1 MYKLSTMA
9 LTNPT
14 IRQPLP
20 ENPDYKRFYLYLKQS
35 ITYQLALD
43 YIAAGEVRD
52 TNTFYPA
59 DFDTVVAVAKDLG
72 DVNSISFETWW
83 RRIRT
88 YFGHHGERDLPR
100 VLVKLPLLQQNPAA
114 SIFEA
119 AKGIYPPMTRIGWT
133 SYYVEL
139 PASATRAEMVRLV
152 DQIQA
157 EIKANKEGTTAAK
170 YRLNVSKVNDQT
182 LDLGHEFLNLFQN
195 TDLTM
200 WRIGTKIGLSET
212 FGQVLSPDL
221 PKVRNELSDEKR
233 ILGIMTNKL
242 KLKAISL
249 AENAARGQFP
259 STARLPYVPD
269 YRQAKLLPR

>member
-1 MYKLSTMA
+1 MA

-100 VLVKLPLLQQNPAA
+100 VLVKLPLLKQNPAA
-114 SIFEA
+114 SICEA

-157 EIKANKEGTTAAK
+157 EIKANKEGFTAAK

-195 TDLTM
+195 TNLTM

>member
-1 MYKLSTMA
+1 MPPINT
-9 LTNPT
+9 T

-20 ENPDYKRFYLYLKQS
+20 QNPDYKRFYLYLRQS
-35 ITYQLALD
+35 VSYRKALD
-43 YIAAGEVRD
+43 YISAGEVKEP
-52 TNTFYPA
+52 NTVYPP
-59 DFDTVVAVAKDLG
+59 DFDAVVEVAKDLG
-72 DVNSISFETWW
+72 DVNSLSFEIWW
-83 RRIRT
+83 RRVRN

-100 VLVKLPLLQQNPAA
+100 LLVKLPLLQQDPAA
-114 SIFEA
+114 GICLA
-119 AKGIYPPMTRIGWT
+119 VKGIYPPMTMIGWT

-157 EIKANKEGTTAAK
+157 EIKANNEATTEAK

-182 LDLGHEFLNLFQN
+182 LDLGHEFLELFQS

-200 WRIGTKIGLSET
+200 WRIGAKIGLSQT
-212 FGQVLSPDL
+212 LGQVLNPDM
-221 PKVRNELSDEKR
+221 PKARNKLSDEKR

-259 STARLPYVPD
+259 STARLAYVPE
-269 YRQAKLLPR
+269 YRQANLLPR